1 MSKRCSLFFN
11 ILGSIWRWVLHF

>member
-11 ILGSIWRWVLHF
+11 ILGSIWTWVLHF